1 MQAGALFSLRHPIS
15 KQSQNLFKMDT
26 KTDQKSYKP
35 SPGHHFQFTLCPKSQ
50 KTRKYYSLAPV
61 NTYFWGAKAS
71 QNGSFGSPG
80 GLWAMLVPSG
90 APVNTYFEVLGPVLG
105 LLWGPLGHLSG
116 PSWAPGW
123 PPKLGLEAQ
132 CQKTP
137 FYRHSN
143 YENMPP
149 VQTGA
154 LFSLRHPI
162 SKQSQGSSDSFGNP
176 WISVHGRSSPYIIP
190 YSPIQFV

>member
-1 MQAGALFSLRHPIS
+1 MRAWQRDDEDLW
-15 KQSQNLFKMDT
+15 DEV
-26 KTDQKSYKP
+26 
-35 SPGHHFQFTLCPKSQ
+35 PGYEDLCDDEDLWQ
-50 KTRKYYSLAPV
+50 ILA
-61 NTYFWGAKAS
+61 WDED
-71 QNGSFGSPG
+71 
-80 GLWAMLVPSG
+80 LWAMLVPSG
-90 APVNTYFEVLGPVLG
+90 APVNTYFEALGPVLG

-137 FYRHSN
+137 FYGHSN

-149 VQTGA
+149 MQAGA